1 MANIAN
7 SMYYGRNTTVENKQ
21 IYVADDKR
29 QTAKDVLDPIL
40 IVIKNY
46 YAAMEEFE
54 ALPDED
60 DDAPEYTWVPWWN
73 LIKDWDRPI
82 LTAEGAIAAINLVN
96 EETQDTCGSKI
107 VGPLLNAVKNY
118 LNKQTRKC
126 G

>member
-1 MANIAN
+1 MAVCAN
-7 SMYYGRNTTVENKQ
+7 SMYYGRNTTVEDKQ

-82 LTAEGAIAAINLVN
+82 LTAEGAIAAIDLAN
-96 EETQDTCGSKI
+96 EQIRDNSYSEI
-107 VGPLLNAVKNY
+107 VEPLLSAVKKY

>member
-1 MANIAN
+1 MAVCAN
-7 SMYYGRNTTVENKQ
+7 SMYYGRNTTDKEKE

-60 DDAPEYTWVPWWN
+60 DDAPEYTWVPWWE
-73 LIKDWDRPI
+73 LIAKWDRPI
-82 LTAEGAIAAINLVN
+82 LTAEGDIAAINLVY

-107 VGPLLNAVKNY
+107 VEPLLNAVKEY
-118 LNKQTRKC
+118 LINKH
-126 G
+126 